1 MQAALLAILG
11 LSWVQTPV
19 AHLISPSMLHHG
31 PILQQ
36 VTTAVGNYSE
46 VYHFYSVTYT
56 TTRSKEFCVMAA
68 SASAYGFRL
77 NVLGEARQSNFERDR
92 YLDKLWALKEFMTG
106 VINNT
111 ASDMKARTL
120 ILFLD
125 AYDVLVTG
133 TPQTLVKR
141 FVKSK
146 RKILF
151 SAETGCAMDRERLA
165 LKKNTDCDP
174 NWPFDEH
181 TTTPFLNSGVY
192 VGFVSEVDQLLTAAK
207 TEYESYIQ
215 KLQRDYGPLQSITT
229 TTETSKGPWDPYLLG
244 TEQQLISDL
253 FAHQLVHEGQK
264 LRNAIGMSLDYHSR
278 IFVSLYQMEI
288 GREIQISKNGRA
300 LYEPHLPRCDFWSD
314 GHSRNKCL
322 QKSKRHGMTRPVVF
336 HVNGPKKDNFLALA
350 SKVRWPSHEELW
362 ESEIFSVDLSLRL
375 SLKEMCA
382 LHTDELACGSNIG
395 HCLAQNTL

>member
-11 LSWVQTPV
+11 LSWVQTPG

-146 RKILF
+146 RKYCLVRK
-151 SAETGCAMDRERLA
+151 E
-165 LKKNTDCDP
+165 
-174 NWPFDEH
+174 
-181 TTTPFLNSGVY
+181 
-192 VGFVSEVDQLLTAAK
+192 AAPAPEK
-207 TEYESYIQ
+207 D
-215 KLQRDYGPLQSITT
+215 LH
-229 TTETSKGPWDPYLLG
+229 SK
-244 TEQQLISDL
+244 
-253 FAHQLVHEGQK
+253 
-264 LRNAIGMSLDYHSR
+264 
-278 IFVSLYQMEI
+278 
-288 GREIQISKNGRA
+288 
-300 LYEPHLPRCDFWSD
+300 
-314 GHSRNKCL
+314 
-322 QKSKRHGMTRPVVF
+322 
-336 HVNGPKKDNFLALA
+336 
-350 SKVRWPSHEELW
+350 
-362 ESEIFSVDLSLRL
+362 
-375 SLKEMCA
+375 
-382 LHTDELACGSNIG
+382 
-395 HCLAQNTL
+395 